1 MEVSLEKSVQQETV
15 ALNGTWASFGQI
27 DLDGAD
33 ESATLDALSILEY
46 LKAYGDIVSTGTIIS
61 ISDPLVYSSNL
72 LKRHPKKIQEN

>member
-46 LKAYGDIVSTGTIIS
+46 LEADGDIVRTGTILS
-61 ISDPLVYSSNL
+61 ISDPLVYASDL
-72 LKRHPKKIQEN
+72 FERHPKKIQQS